1 MKSGI
6 FGIGSLSTL
15 MDKTIED
22 LCCEENDS
30 LLILVQL
37 FTTEAMVQIPMH
49 CVKFEIGS
57 LLFDLVSSLMLSIV
71 VVFKLFEPGTLISL

>member
-1 MKSGI
+1 
-6 FGIGSLSTL
+6 

-37 FTTEAMVQIPMH
+37 FTTEAMVQIAMH

-57 LLFDLVSSLMLSIV
+57 LLFDLVSSLMLSII